1 MSIVLDICKTVLRLV
16 VRRFGR
22 KVLVGGG
29 GGGQYSED
37 GTKFQNSKCYSR
49 LQFRH
54 IERTCS
60 YYHDYTIL
68 PTVGH
73 GMLTTYVDYTMCS
86 VWCMFYTKQ
95 TFADM
100 FPKMPL

>member
-22 KVLVGGG
+22 KVLGE
-29 GGGQYSED
+29 GQYSED

-60 YYHDYTIL
+60 YYTIL

-86 VWCMFYTKQ
+86 VWCMCYTKQ

-100 FPKMPL
+100 LSNMPL